1 MKESIDI
8 LIVEDEPLNADRAA
22 RLLTEIRKDIKV
34 VGVVPSI
41 KRTVDWFL
49 DHKTPD
55 LILMDVK
62 LADGLSFD
70 AFEQADI
77 KSPVIFTTAYDE
89 YAIKAFKYN
98 SVDYLLKPIDK
109 DELASAVYKF
119 EHSIQRTPLEKS
131 AIDRLVAQLRPK
143 KYRNRFLIPHRDRYE
158 KVEVDDIAYFHS
170 SQNICYVHLGTGVK
184 MSIPHTLESLE
195 KELDPGIFFRVNRQ
209 YIVHV
214 DSIDSIHEH
223 FNGKLKLILQDNEKT
238 AILISRIKAPLFK
251 EWLGY

>member
-1 MKESIDI
+1 MKDSIDI

-41 KRTVDWFL
+41 KRTVDWFST
-49 DHKTPD
+49 HKTPD

-70 AFEQADI
+70 AFEQTDI
-77 KSPVIFTTAYDE
+77 ESPVIFTTAYDE

-109 DELASAVYKF
+109 DELASAVHKF

-131 AIDRLVAQLRPK
+131 AIDGLVAQLRPK
-143 KYRNRFLIPHRDRYE
+143 KYRNRFLIPHRDTYK
-158 KVEVDDIAYFHS
+158 KVEVDEIAYFHS
-170 SQNICYVHLGTGVK
+170 FQNICNAHLFMGAKITV
-184 MSIPHTLESLE
+184 PHTLESLE
-195 KELDPGIFFRVNRQ
+195 RELDPEKFFRVNRQ
-209 YIVHV
+209 YIVHL
-214 DSIDSIHEH
+214 DSIESVHEH
-223 FNGKLKLILQDNEKT
+223 FNGKLKLILQDNKKT
-238 AILISRIKAPLFK
+238 AALISRIKAPLFK